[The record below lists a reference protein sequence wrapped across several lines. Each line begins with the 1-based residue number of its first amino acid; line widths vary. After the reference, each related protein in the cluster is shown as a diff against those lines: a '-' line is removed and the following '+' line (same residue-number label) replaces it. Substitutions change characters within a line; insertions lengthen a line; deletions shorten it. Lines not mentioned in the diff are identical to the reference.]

1 MLLFINACVRKASRT
16 RQLAER
22 ILADAGPV
30 TEVRLT
36 DLDFPKVDE
45 AFILKRNRL
54 LKEKKFDDPMFD
66 LARQFAQADGIV
78 IAAPFWDF
86 SFPAVLKQ
94 YLEQV
99 TVLGIT
105 FQYTPDG
112 VPKGL
117 CRAKKLTYIT
127 TAGGEYVPE
136 EFGFGY
142 VRALAQHFYG
152 IKGVAQIK
160 ATGLDIDGTNV
171 EERLQKAL

>member
-45 AFILKRNRL
+45 AFIEKRNRL
-54 LKEKKFDDPMFD
+54 LEEKKFDDPLFD
-66 LARQFAQADGIV
+66 LARQFAAADGIV

-105 FQYTPDG
+105 FRYTPNG

-117 CRAKKLTYIT
+117 CRAKKLTY
-127 TAGGEYVPE
+127 
-136 EFGFGY
+136 
-142 VRALAQHFYG
+142 
-152 IKGVAQIK
+152 
-160 ATGLDIDGTNV
+160 
-171 EERLQKAL
+171 